1 MFRNNAMF
9 HQEVVR
15 FAFVFHFLIANH
27 SKSLRQNALYAYS
40 YFEKGCRK
48 KCTRQSRKVLWV
60 VLRSLFF
67 TEILKEWHERPWTNC
82 FPVLKRSSKSRFDS
96 YSVRNS
102 VLITS
107 HTTFRNCRMH
117 FFSDNLSRN
126 SCIQNMDPWSVDLFV
141 DPVLAGL
148 PLLFFCFLD
157 R

>member
-1 MFRNNAMF
+1 MLRLRDIQLFRKRLSEKVHAT
-9 HQEVVR
+9 
-15 FAFVFHFLIANH
+15 IP
-27 SKSLRQNALYAYS
+27 KSIVGC
-40 YFEKGCRK
+40 FEI
-48 KCTRQSRKVLWV
+48 TVLH
-60 VLRSLFF
+60 RNF
-67 TEILKEWHERPWTNC
+67 ERMARETMDYYC

-96 YSVRNS
+96 YGVRNS

-107 HTTFRNCRMH
+107 HTTFQNCRMH